1 MPVIQSNSCPLHV
14 EVEGPERAPAIML
27 CNSLGTTLAMWD
39 AQVKAFARHF
49 RVVRYDRRGHGRS
62 GVTKGPYSMA
72 MLGQDALAIMDA
84 LDLKKVNWCGL
95 SMGGMV
101 GQWLG
106 ANAPDR
112 IERLVLA
119 NTHYYYTDKEF
130 WSGRIKLVSD
140 KGLAH
145 IVGPNMERW
154 FTREFR
160 EREPE
165 TRTVEGI
172 DIVIALD
179 LSTSMSAADFLPRN
193 RLHVAKE
200 VLKEFMGRR
209 PSDRIGLVIFAGEA
223 YTQAPLT
230 LDHEVLKTLVD
241 QLEFGLIEDRTAIG
255 NAIATALNRLRES
268 DAKSKVVILITDG
281 DNNAGQVSP
290 RQAAEMARSLGVR
303 VFPILVG
310 KGGVVPVPVPGAK
323 DLFGQQYYDYQRMEV
338 NPELLREIARIS
350 GGAYANAGDR
360 TELERGLQAVLDRM
374 EKTRIFETTGSTRSV
389 ELFPRLLGP
398 AFWLG
403 ALGLLLGLTRWR
415 TFP

>member
-1 MPVIQSNSCPLHV
+1 VTPETFHLDRPWALLLLLAVPL
-14 EVEGPERAPAIML
+14 AI
-27 CNSLGTTLAMWD
+27 A
-39 AQVKAFARHF
+39 
-49 RVVRYDRRGHGRS
+49 
-62 GVTKGPYSMA
+62 
-72 MLGQDALAIMDA
+72 ALAFESRRSPRLLHPRLAA
-84 LDLKKVNWCGL
+84 LAAGGRGLVARLWWLPQALVIAAIGLTALGL
-95 SMGGMV
+95 SRP
-101 GQWLG
+101 Q
-106 ANAPDR
+106 A
-112 IERLVLA
+112 
-119 NTHYYYTDKEF
+119 
-130 WSGRIKLVSD
+130 
-140 KGLAH
+140 
-145 IVGPNMERW
+145 
-154 FTREFR
+154 R

-193 RLHVAKE
+193 RLHVARE

-290 RQAAEMARSLGVR
+290 RQAAEMARTLGVR

-310 KGGVVPVPVPGAK
+310 KGGVVPVPVPGQK

-338 NPELLREIARIS
+338 NPGLLREIARIT

-360 TELERGLQAVLDRM
+360 AELERGLQAVLDRM
-374 EKTRIFETTGSTRSV
+374 EKTRIVETTGSTRSV
-389 ELFPRLLGP
+389 ELFPRLLEP

>member
-1 MPVIQSNSCPLHV
+1 M
-14 EVEGPERAPAIML
+14 
-27 CNSLGTTLAMWD
+27 
-39 AQVKAFARHF
+39 
-49 RVVRYDRRGHGRS
+49 
-62 GVTKGPYSMA
+62 
-72 MLGQDALAIMDA
+72 
-84 LDLKKVNWCGL
+84 
-95 SMGGMV
+95 
-101 GQWLG
+101 
-106 ANAPDR
+106 
-112 IERLVLA
+112 
-119 NTHYYYTDKEF
+119 
-130 WSGRIKLVSD
+130 
-140 KGLAH
+140 GLAR
-145 IVGPNMERW
+145 PQA
-154 FTREFR
+154 R